1 MKDFKKNSKAN
12 KKFTY
17 NNKRRKLN
25 SNKLIHKKLKAITKK
40 YNDCKRIIRCLKHEI
55 KMNGKNTI

>member
-1 MKDFKKNSKAN
+1 MKDFKKHSKSS

-25 SNKLIHKKLKAITKK
+25 SNKLIHKILEAIIKNIMIIKK
-40 YNDCKRIIRCLKHEI
+40 
-55 KMNGKNTI
+55 